1 MKTKVVVTTILIVI
15 SLSCLVAVAAEM
27 LTVSPE
33 SLIAQYGA
41 PDSIDSTEYD
51 KPRPPIVTKWL
62 IYKKEK
68 VKIMLVADAPMGSP
82 PPYQTWKL
90 FGVMDSR
97 SNAML
102 EPPEF
107 KKRMARRIQKNK

>member
-1 MKTKVVVTTILIVI
+1 MKTKAVIATILSAII
-15 SLSCLVAVAAEM
+15 LSCTAVAASEM

-51 KPRPPIVTKWL
+51 KPRPPLVTKWL
-62 IYKKEK
+62 IYKKER
-68 VKIMLVADAPMGSP
+68 VKIMLIADAPMGSP

-90 FGVMDSR
+90 FGVMDAR
-97 SNAML
+97 SDAML
-102 EPPEF
+102 EPQEF
-107 KKRMARRIQKNK
+107 KRRMARRLNK